1 MIKFRWFLLVFSQY
15 FLFLFFK
22 LQKKKR
28 EMVKLEVL
36 FGEFVSIN
44 KSMLQVFK
52 VCGWKIWLVIH
63 SYIFMLKF
71 SCKTWKETSMWN
83 ELMVQ

>member
-1 MIKFRWFLLVFSQY
+1 MIKFRWFVLVFSQY
-15 FLFLFFK
+15 FLFFFFK

-44 KSMLQVFK
+44 KSMLQVRVVGGRF
-52 VCGWKIWLVIH
+52 GLLFIL
-63 SYIFMLKF
+63 IFL
-71 SCKTWKETSMWN
+71 C
-83 ELMVQ
+83 